1 MKYSKYINYLLLLMG
16 CIIAIY
22 AQAGEEQDVVVLIL
36 GIVILMYGLF
46 RISSSIPSKR
56 IKEQESQI
64 NQEDNVQDRR

>member
-56 IKEQESQI
+56 IKEQESKI